1 MSTEIVNAIDNPE
14 LAAQLAQA
22 AIAMSDSVTE
32 EEQQEPIMEAP
43 VEIVPPPSG
52 EVTLLA
58 GIYNS
63 FTGELVNTA
72 EIREL
77 TGVDEEAIA
86 KISDYGRS
94 LMSILDRATVKIGDE
109 KATPA
114 LLDRLLAGDREYLII
129 QIRIATFGNEIDLKA
144 KCSNCNETH
153 DYTIDLNNDIVINRL
168 EDPISDRSI
177 IVNCRIG
184 QVLVEFPNGS
194 VQKKLINIQD
204 RTAAEMDTVLL
215 KECVIE
221 INGQPVVNVDQV
233 KNLGMQDRRKILTE
247 LSEKNPGP
255 DLSKIT
261 KDCLACGQ
269 EVPLPL
275 TLADLFLL

>member
-1 MSTEIVNAIDNPE
+1 MSTETVSALDNPE

-22 AIAMSDSVTE
+22 AIAMSNSVE
-32 EEQQEPIMEAP
+32 EEETQASPVDGP
-43 VEIVPPPSG
+43 VEITPPPSG
-52 EVTLLA
+52 DVKLLA

-63 FTGELVNTA
+63 FTGELVDTA

-94 LMSILDRATVKIGDE
+94 LMAILDRATVKIGEE

-114 LLDRLLAGDREYLII
+114 VLDRLLAGDREYLII
-129 QIRIATFGNEIDLKA
+129 QIRIATFGNEIALKA
-144 KCSNCNETH
+144 KCADCNEIY
-153 DYTIDLNNDIVINRL
+153 DFTIDLNTDLTINRFD
-168 EDPISDRSI
+168 DPISDRSI
-177 IVNCRIG
+177 TVDCKVG
-184 QVLVEFPNGS
+184 EVLVEFPNGA
-194 VQKKLINIQD
+194 VQRKLINIQD

-233 KNLGMQDRRKILTE
+233 KNLGMQDRRKILAE

-255 DLSKIT
+255 DLSKLA
-261 KDCLACGQ
+261 KDCPSCGL